1 MRSPSDT
8 GSGALASGVPA
19 RLRLLGLIAVFKLA
33 KAIACALLAAGAF
46 RLLQPQIAAAF
57 AGWLESLTWAAHLG
71 VVDRALAWL
80 FALEPGQLRLL
91 GTAAGLYAVMYAIQ
105 AGGLWFG
112 KRWAEYFVVVE
123 TSLLLPFEAWELAQ
137 QASALKCVLLAG
149 NVAIVIYLVHVL
161 RTKARPRSTRAGI
174 A

>member
-1 MRSPSDT
+1 
-8 GSGALASGVPA
+8 
-19 RLRLLGLIAVFKLA
+19 
-33 KAIACALLAAGAF
+33 
-46 RLLQPQIAAAF
+46 
-57 AGWLESLTWAAHLG
+57 
-71 VVDRALAWL
+71 
-80 FALEPGQLRLL
+80 
-91 GTAAGLYAVMYAIQ
+91 MYAIQ